1 MACMTAR
8 ATAPGGDPDG
18 PGGDPDGPGGDPD
31 GPGGDPGDPWP
42 LDLIDECGLP
52 AALHG

>member
-8 ATAPGGDPDG
+8 ATA
-18 PGGDPDGPGGDPD
+18 PGGDPD

>member
-8 ATAPGGDPDG
+8 ATAPPGDQ
-18 PGGDPDGPGGDPD
+18 D

-42 LDLIDECGLP
+42 LDLIDECGP
-52 AALHG
+52 HAPHGS